1 MLPMNIDL
9 EQLALNVNLHA
20 LQSSFLNLELHYI
33 IARNENKFRFTDWRE
48 LPGKG
53 EQKFFCF
60 LQEKE
65 LFIPAGNIVLK
76 ESYVITQQPIYPLIV
91 DCKDL
96 IAVMNTAKSQT
107 VAKGIRQ
114 FSDDDF
120 GVIQNDLQK
129 KFASVKTHMVTSPS
143 LRHHIFVVDEIEISV
158 APSMVYF
165 RMKAPFSESHY
176 EDAAHA

>member
-1 MLPMNIDL
+1 MNIDL
-9 EQLALNVNLHA
+9 EQLTINVNLHA

-33 IARNENKFRFTDWRE
+33 ITGNENSFRFTGWKE
-48 LPGKG
+48 LPGKN
-53 EQKFFCF
+53 EEKYFCF

-76 ESYVITQQPIYPLIV
+76 ESYIITQQPIYPLIV

-96 IAVMNTAKSQT
+96 VVVMGIAKSQS

-114 FSDDDF
+114 FSDEDLTA
-120 GVIQNDLQK
+120 IQNDLQK
-129 KFASVKTHMVTSPS
+129 EFATVKTHVVTSPS
-143 LRHHIFVVDEIEISV
+143 LQHHIFVVNDIEISV
-158 APSMVYF
+158 APTMVYF

-176 EDAAHA
+176 EDAAQG

>member
-1 MLPMNIDL
+1 MNI
-9 EQLALNVNLHA
+9 EMKQLAINVNLHA
-20 LQSSFLNLELHYI
+20 LQSSFLNLELHYV
-33 IARNENKFRFTDWRE
+33 IAANENRFRFTDWKE

-76 ESYVITQQPIYPLIV
+76 ESYVLSQQPIYPLII

-96 IAVMNTAKSQT
+96 VTVMNIAKNQT

-114 FSDDDF
+114 FSDEDF
-120 GVIQNDLQK
+120 TAIQNDLQK
-129 KFASVKTHMVTSPS
+129 EFATVKTHVVTSPN
-143 LRHHIFVVDEIEISV
+143 LRHHIFVVNDIEISV
-158 APSMVYF
+158 APTMVYF

-176 EDAAHA
+176 EDAAHE